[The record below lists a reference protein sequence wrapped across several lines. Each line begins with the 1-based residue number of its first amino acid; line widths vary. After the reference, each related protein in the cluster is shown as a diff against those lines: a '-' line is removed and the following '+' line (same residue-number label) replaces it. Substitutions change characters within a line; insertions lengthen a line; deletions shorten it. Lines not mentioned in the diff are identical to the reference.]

1 MALFANRKGH
11 LVGVIRD
18 LAGTGGFSCAIAT
31 SQGVAVRRA
40 DSWGRRVTIHR
51 WKPLQ
56 YAPQLSVVALLFLLI
71 SIFASSATAQFPPA
85 PGTGPGLPETV
96 EAIENARVTTRILY
110 ITAHPDDESAAVLTY
125 LARGLHADV
134 ALLSLTRGEG
144 GQNDLGPEQA
154 PQLGL
159 IRSQE
164 LLAATRGYG
173 VKLFFTRARDF
184 GYSKTPEETEKVWG
198 EEVLQDMVEVIRAF
212 RPTIVINGWGG
223 VHTGHGHH
231 QATGLLTPKAVQ
243 LAADPNFKAHGSSSA
258 REDTAPWGD
267 RRPVLLLDID
277 RSEKPQG
284 YPLPLDDISPL
295 YGKSWREIGLDAFA
309 NHHTQGITG
318 FLNSP
323 FLRRPI
329 TLKREDGGDFDP
341 ASLNEPLGP
350 LDEDFE
356 VGNKGVDPLMRSVDA
371 SLVAARDAALRLDW
385 KSSADSL
392 IAAGKKLDQ
401 IPLPALSSQSLPPVQ
416 SLADSIRRKREKINA
431 ALVLV
436 AGLRLDAIADRSE
449 LVAGESFTVRVEPHH
464 REGLNSDSRKIAIAL
479 PQDWNIVKEESELN
493 GVIRF
498 TISVPQSLRFPQ
510 NASDWP
516 VWSPRIAGNVANSPS
531 PALLP
536 EPPPLATATQD
547 VVLNGYS
554 FSAAFPVTSIR
565 ATSTRADRIPP
576 RAVPAYTIDVEPK
589 QVINVLTK
597 AGPRKPFEILL
608 RIHSY
613 ATEPS
618 KVTIGLDAPRLWK
631 VTAPV
636 SLNFTG
642 VGDQFARF
650 QVTPPVQLA
659 AGNYKISAHA
669 STSSDHATAAKDDK
683 FNFSLEPL
691 PTMPTLLWAEP
702 ARCIIHAFPINVPQN
717 LRVGYITAESEPIP
731 DALRML
737 GIQVDLLDPQALA
750 FRDLSKFDAIVVGV
764 RAYELRSDLPGA
776 NQRLLD
782 YASNGGTLLVQYQRD
797 FAWDRSSFAPYPALI
812 SPPAP
817 SAREGSSAPP
827 RPLPR
832 ITDEKS
838 PVKFLKP
845 NDPLLNRP
853 NKIAQSDFKGWVQE
867 RGLYFWTQ
875 FDAKYTPLLAM
886 NDPGEPEQNGAIVYT
901 RYGKGFYIYTGIAF
915 FRQLPE
921 GVPGAYRLFVNLLSA
936 SRPQR

>member
-1 MALFANRKGH
+1 MTPFRRAELAQVVQPTLAVRCKLSSLRRNYSRFALALF
-11 LVGVIRD
+11 VCS
-18 LAGTGGFSCAIAT
+18 FF
-31 SQGVAVRRA
+31 AV
-40 DSWGRRVTIHR
+40 
-51 WKPLQ
+51 
-56 YAPQLSVVALLFLLI
+56 
-71 SIFASSATAQFPPA
+71 TARSQFPAP

-125 LARGLHADV
+125 LARGLHAEV

-173 VKLFFTRARDF
+173 VKLFFTRAKDF
-184 GYSKTPEETEKVWG
+184 GYSKTPEETEKIWG
-198 EEVLQDMVEVIRAF
+198 DQVLQDMVEIIRVF
-212 RPTIVINGWGG
+212 RPTVVINGWGG
-223 VHTGHGHH
+223 VHSGHGHH
-231 QATGLLTPKAVQ
+231 QASGLLTPKAVQ
-243 LAADPNFKAHGSSSA
+243 LAADSSFKVHASSA
-258 REDTAPWGD
+258 QEDVTRWGD

-277 RSEKPQG
+277 RGEKPQG
-284 YPLPLDDISPL
+284 YPLPLDDVSPL

-309 NHHTQGITG
+309 NHRTQGITG

-341 ASLNEPLGP
+341 GSLAEPLGP

-356 VGNKGVDPLMRSVDA
+356 VGNKGVDPLMRSVDV
-371 SLVAARDAALRLDW
+371 SLVTARDAALRLDW
-385 KSSADSL
+385 KSSADAL

-401 IPLPALSSQSLPPVQ
+401 IPLPALSSQTPAPLQ
-416 SLADSIRRKREKINA
+416 SLSQSIHRKREKVDA

-436 AGLRLDAIADRSE
+436 AGFRLDAVADRSE
-449 LVAGESFTVRVEPHH
+449 LVPGETFTIRVEPHR
-464 REGLNSDSRKIAIAL
+464 REGISSDARKIGLAL
-479 PQDWNIVKEESELN
+479 PQDWNIVKEEPEPN
-493 GVIRF
+493 GATRF
-498 TISVPQSLRFPQ
+498 TISIPQALRFPQ
-510 NASDWP
+510 NVSEWTL
-516 VWSPRIAGNVANSPS
+516 WSQRIPRIASDLPS

-536 EPPPLATATQD
+536 EPPPLVTATQD

-554 FSAAFPVTSIR
+554 FSASSPVTSIR

-576 RAVPAYTIDVEPK
+576 RVVPAYTIAVEPR
-589 QVINVLTK
+589 QFIDVLATP
-597 AGPRKPFEILL
+597 AHRKTFDVLL

-613 ATEPS
+613 ATQPG
-618 KVTIGLDAPRLWK
+618 KVSVALDAPRLWSVSK
-631 VTAPV
+631 VISV
-636 SLNFTG
+636 GFTG
-642 VGDQFARF
+642 VGDQYARF
-650 QVTPPVQLA
+650 VVTPPIQIA
-659 AGNYKISAHA
+659 AGSYKVSAHVNQNA
-669 STSSDHATAAKDDK
+669 DRGSGGKDPRYAL
-683 FNFSLEPL
+683 SLEPL

-702 ARCIIHAFPINVPQN
+702 AQCVVRAFAIHVPQN

-782 YASNGGTLLVQYQRD
+782 YAARGGTLLVQYQRD

-812 SPPAP
+812 SPPAAP
-817 SAREGSSAPP
+817 AKEGTNPAP

-832 ITDEKS
+832 ITDENS

-853 NKIAQSDFKGWVQE
+853 NKITQSDFRGWVQE

-875 FDAKYTPLLAM
+875 FDSKYTPLFAM
-886 NDPGEPEQNGAIVYT
+886 NDPGEPDQNGALVYT
-901 RYGKGFYIYTGIAF
+901 RYGKGVYIYTGIAF
-915 FRQLPE
+915 FRQLPD
-921 GVPGAYRLFVNLLSA
+921 GIAGAYRLFVNLLSA
-936 SRPQR
+936 SRPPR

>member
-1 MALFANRKGH
+1 MKICNPAQPNKVEQPVCVAQPFL
-11 LVGVIRD
+11 
-18 LAGTGGFSCAIAT
+18 
-31 SQGVAVRRA
+31 AVR
-40 DSWGRRVTIHR
+40 
-51 WKPLQ
+51 LF
-56 YAPQLSVVALLFLLI
+56 VAYLLLLLI
-71 SIFASSATAQFPPA
+71 FVPGAKAQFPPA

-96 EAIENARVTTRILY
+96 EAIEDARVTTRILY

-125 LARGLHADV
+125 LARGLHAEV

-173 VKLFFTRARDF
+173 VKLFFTRAKDF

-198 EEVLQDMVEVIRAF
+198 DEVLQDMVEVIRNF

-231 QATGLLTPKAVQ
+231 QAAGLLTPKAVQ
-243 LAADPNFKAHGSSSA
+243 LAADPNYELRGSSSGQ
-258 REDTAPWGD
+258 EDAAPWGA
-267 RRPVLLLDID
+267 RRAILLLDVD

-284 YPLPLDDISPL
+284 YPLPLDDVSPL

-309 NHHTQGITG
+309 NHRTQGITG

-329 TLKREDGGDFDP
+329 TLKREDGGDFDI
-341 ASLNEPLGP
+341 ASLNVPLGP

-356 VGNKGVDPLMRSVDA
+356 VGNRGVDPLMRAVDS
-371 SLVAARDAALRLDW
+371 SLVAARGAALRLDW
-385 KSSADSL
+385 KSSADLL

-401 IPLPALSSQSLPPVQ
+401 IPLPALSSQTPAPVQ
-416 SLADSIRRKREKINA
+416 SLFQSIHRKREKINA

-436 AGLRLDAIADRSE
+436 AGVRLDAICDRSE
-449 LVAGESFTVRVEPHH
+449 LVPGETFTVHVEPHH
-464 REGLNSDSRKIAIAL
+464 RDALNGDFRKISLTL
-479 PQDWNIVKEESELN
+479 PPDWNIVKEDPEPN
-493 GVIRF
+493 GAIRF
-498 TISVPQSLRFPQ
+498 TVSIPQALRFPQ
-510 NASDWP
+510 NGSEWLLWSQRIP
-516 VWSPRIAGNVANSPS
+516 VNAPGLPS

-536 EPPPLATATQD
+536 EPPPLVTATQD

-554 FSAAFPVTSIR
+554 FTAASPVTSIR
-565 ATSTRADRIPP
+565 ATSTRADRIAPRVVPPYTLAVEPTQVISVLAKPP
-576 RAVPAYTIDVEPK
+576 R
-589 QVINVLTK
+589 
-597 AGPRKPFEILL
+597 PRKPFDVLL

-613 ATEPS
+613 ATQPG
-618 KVTIGLDAPRLWK
+618 KVSVGLDAPRLWSASTP
-631 VTAPV
+631 VTL
-636 SLNFTG
+636 SFNG
-642 VGDQFARF
+642 VGDQYARF
-650 QVTPPVQLA
+650 KVTLPLKLA
-659 AGNYKISAHA
+659 AGNYKISARA
-669 STSSDHATAAKDDK
+669 YNTADRSPGGKDQK
-683 FNFSLEPL
+683 FTLSLEPL
-691 PTMPTLLWAEP
+691 ATMPTLLWAEP
-702 ARCIIHAFPINVPQN
+702 AQCLVHAFAINVPQS

-731 DALRML
+731 DSLRML
-737 GIQVDLLDPQALA
+737 GIHVELLDAQALA
-750 FRDLSKFDAIVVGV
+750 FRDLSKFNAVVVGV
-764 RAYELRSDLPGA
+764 RAYELRPELPA
-776 NQRLLD
+776 VNQRLLD
-782 YASNGGTLLVQYQRD
+782 YAAKGGTLLVQYQRD
-797 FAWDRSSFAPYPALI
+797 FVWDKFSFAPYPARI

-817 SAREGSSAPP
+817 PVKEGATPAL

-832 ITDEKS
+832 ITDENS

-853 NKIAQSDFKGWVQE
+853 NKIAQSDFKVWLQE

-875 FDAKYTPLLAM
+875 FDSKYTPLLAM
-886 NDPGEPEQNGAIVYT
+886 HDPGEPDLNGALVYA
-901 RYGKGFYIYTGIAF
+901 RYGKGLYIYTGIAF

-936 SRPQR
+936 SRPPR

>member
-1 MALFANRKGH
+1 MRPFRTAQPEHVAQRIMVERHKSATDANK
-11 LVGVIRD
+11 
-18 LAGTGGFSCAIAT
+18 
-31 SQGVAVRRA
+31 RA
-40 DSWGRRVTIHR
+40 R
-51 WKPLQ
+51 
-56 YAPQLSVVALLFLLI
+56 YAPILFLCLF
-71 SIFASSATAQFPPA
+71 FAATANAQFPPA

-96 EAIENARVTTRILY
+96 EAIEDARVTTRILY

-184 GYSKTPEETEKVWG
+184 GYSKTPEETEKIWG
-198 EEVLQDMVEVIRAF
+198 DEVLQDMVQIIRVF

-223 VHTGHGHH
+223 VHSGHGHH
-231 QATGLLTPKAVQ
+231 QASGLLTPKAVQ
-243 LAADPNFKAHGSSSA
+243 LAADPNYKVRGASA
-258 REDTAPWGD
+258 QEDTAPWGD
-267 RRPVLLLDID
+267 RRPILLLDID
-277 RSEKPQG
+277 RGEKPQG
-284 YPLPLDDISPL
+284 YPVPLDDISAL

-323 FLRRPI
+323 FLRRPV
-329 TLKREDGGDFDP
+329 TLKREDGGEFDP
-341 ASLNEPLGP
+341 ASLAEPLGP

-371 SLVAARDAALRLDW
+371 SLVTARDAALRLDW
-385 KSSADSL
+385 KSSADAL
-392 IAAGKKLDQ
+392 ISGGKKLDQ
-401 IPLPALSSQSLPPVQ
+401 IPLPALSSQTPAPLQ
-416 SLADSIRRKREKINA
+416 SLSQSIRRKREKINA

-436 AGLRLDAIADRSE
+436 SGLRLDAVADRSD
-449 LVAGESFTVRVEPHH
+449 LVPGETFTVRVDPH
-464 REGLNSDSRKIAIAL
+464 RRDGISADSRKISLAL
-479 PQDWNIVKEESELN
+479 PQDWTILKEEPEPN
-493 GVIRF
+493 GATRF
-498 TISVPQSLRFPQ
+498 TVSIPQALRFPQ
-510 NASDWP
+510 NSAEWSLWSLRIPRNASDM
-516 VWSPRIAGNVANSPS
+516 PS

-536 EPPPLATATQD
+536 EPPPLITATQD
-547 VVLNGYS
+547 IVLNGYS
-554 FSAAFPVTSIR
+554 FTAASPVTSIR

-576 RAVPAYTIDVEPK
+576 RVVPAYTIAVEPT
-589 QVINVLTK
+589 QVIDVLASPGPPRHK
-597 AGPRKPFEILL
+597 AFDVLL

-613 ATEPS
+613 ATEPG
-618 KVTIGLDAPRLWK
+618 KVSVGLDAPRSWNVSK
-631 VTAPV
+631 PVTLDFA
-636 SLNFTG
+636 G
-642 VGDQFARF
+642 VGDQYARF
-650 QVTPPVQLA
+650 NVTPPVRIA
-659 AGNYKISAHA
+659 AGNYKISAHVH
-669 STSSDHATAAKDDK
+669 SNIDHGSGAKDPR
-683 FNFSLEPL
+683 FALSLEPL

-702 ARCIIHAFPINVPQN
+702 AQCFVHAFAIHVPQS
-717 LRVGYITAESEPIP
+717 LHIGYITAESEPIP

-737 GIQVDLLDPQALA
+737 GIQVDLLDAQALA
-750 FRDLSKFDAIVVGV
+750 FRDLSRFDAIVVGV

-782 YASNGGTLLVQYQRD
+782 YASRGGTLVVQYQRD
-797 FAWDRSSFAPYPALI
+797 FAWDRASYAPYPALI

-817 SAREGSSAPP
+817 PAKEGTSPTP

-832 ITDEKS
+832 ITDENS

-853 NKIAQSDFKGWVQE
+853 NKITQSDFKGWVQE
-867 RGLYFWTQ
+867 RALYLWTQ
-875 FDAKYTPLLAM
+875 FDPKYTPLLIM
-886 NDPGEPEQNGAIVYT
+886 NDPGEPGQNGALVYT
-901 RYGKGFYIYTGIAF
+901 HFGKGVYIYTGIAF

-921 GVPGAYRLFVNLLSA
+921 GIPGAYRLFVNLLSA
-936 SRPQR
+936 SRPPR

>member
-1 MALFANRKGH
+1 VKR
-11 LVGVIRD
+11 LVVMVG
-18 LAGTGGFSCAIAT
+18 LAVLLASAA
-31 SQGVAVRRA
+31 SRA
-40 DSWGRRVTIHR
+40 S
-51 WKPLQ
+51 
-56 YAPQLSVVALLFLLI
+56 
-71 SIFASSATAQFPPA
+71 AQFPPA

-96 EAIENARVTTRILY
+96 EAIEDARVTTRILY

-125 LARGLHADV
+125 LARGLHAEV

-173 VKLFFTRARDF
+173 VKLFFTRAKDF
-184 GYSKTPEETEKVWG
+184 GYSKTPEETEKIWG
-198 EEVLQDMVEVIRAF
+198 DEVLQDMVQIIRVF
-212 RPTIVINGWGG
+212 RPTVVINGWGG
-223 VHTGHGHH
+223 VHSGHGHH
-231 QATGLLTPKAVQ
+231 QASGLLTPKAVQ
-243 LAADPNFKAHGSSSA
+243 LAADANFKVHGASSA
-258 REDTAPWGD
+258 QEDIAPWGD
-267 RRPVLLLDID
+267 RRPILLLDID

-284 YPLPLDDISPL
+284 YPLPLDDVSSL

-309 NHHTQGITG
+309 NHRTQGITG

-341 ASLNEPLGP
+341 ASLAEPLGP

-356 VGNKGVDPLMRSVDA
+356 VGNKGVDPLMRAVDA
-371 SLVAARDAALRLDW
+371 FLISARDAALRLDW
-385 KSSADSL
+385 RSSADAL

-401 IPLPALSSQSLPPVQ
+401 IPLPALSSQTPAPVQ
-416 SLADSIRRKREKINA
+416 SLAESIHRKREKINA

-449 LVAGESFTVRVEPHH
+449 LVPGETFTVRVEPHH
-464 REGLNSDSRKIAIAL
+464 RDGISGDSRKIGLAL
-479 PQDWNIVKEESELN
+479 PQEWGIVKEEPEPN
-493 GVIRF
+493 GATRF
-498 TISVPQSLRFPQ
+498 TISIPQALRFPQ
-510 NASDWP
+510 NASEWLL
-516 VWSPRIAGNVANSPS
+516 WSLRIPRNDSNLPS

-536 EPPPLATATQD
+536 EPPPLVTATQD

-554 FSAAFPVTSIR
+554 FTAVSPVTSIR
-565 ATSTRADRIPP
+565 ATSTRADRIAPRVVPP
-576 RAVPAYTIDVEPK
+576 YTIAVEPR
-589 QVINVLTK
+589 QVINILPK
-597 AGPRKPFEILL
+597 PAPHKPFDVLL

-613 ATEPS
+613 ATQPG
-618 KVTIGLDAPRLWK
+618 KVSVGLDAPRFWSVGK
-631 VTAPV
+631 PVT
-636 SLNFTG
+636 LGFNG
-642 VGDQFARF
+642 VGDQYARF
-650 QVTPPVQLA
+650 AVTPPLKLG
-659 AGNYKISAHA
+659 AGSYKIFAHVHSNADHA
-669 STSSDHATAAKDDK
+669 SGVKDPK
-683 FNFSLEPL
+683 FTLSLEPL
-691 PTMPTLLWAEP
+691 PTMPTLLWAGP
-702 ARCIIHAFPINVPQN
+702 AQCVVRAFAIHVPQN
-717 LRVGYITAESEPIP
+717 LRVGYITAESEPVP

-737 GIQVDLLDPQALA
+737 GIQVDLLDAQALA

-764 RAYELRSDLPGA
+764 RAYELRPDLPGA

-782 YASNGGTLLVQYQRD
+782 YASKGGTLLVQYQRD

-817 SAREGSSAPP
+817 PAKEGTNPAP

-832 ITDEKS
+832 ITNENS

-853 NKIAQSDFKGWVQE
+853 NKITQSDFKGWVQE

-875 FDAKYTPLLAM
+875 FDPKYTPLLVM
-886 NDPGEPEQNGAIVYT
+886 NDPGEPDQNGALVYA
-901 RYGKGFYIYTGIAF
+901 RYGKGVYIYTGIAF

-921 GVPGAYRLFVNLLSA
+921 GIPGAYRLFVNLLSA
-936 SRPQR
+936 SHPSR

>member
-1 MALFANRKGH
+1 MKICNPAQLF
-11 LVGVIRD
+11 
-18 LAGTGGFSCAIAT
+18 LAA
-31 SQGVAVRRA
+31 R
-40 DSWGRRVTIHR
+40 
-51 WKPLQ
+51 
-56 YAPQLSVVALLFLLI
+56 LSVTCLLSLL
-71 SIFASSATAQFPPA
+71 IFASSTEGQFPTA

-125 LARGLHADV
+125 LARGLHAEV

-173 VKLFFTRARDF
+173 AKLFFTRAKDF

-198 EEVLQDMVEVIRAF
+198 EEVMQDMVEIIRVF
-212 RPTIVINGWGG
+212 RPTVVINGWGG
-223 VHTGHGHH
+223 VHSGHGHH
-231 QATGLLTPKAVQ
+231 QAAGLLTPKAVL
-243 LAADPNFKAHGSSSA
+243 LAGDSNYKLRGSPSGQEDP
-258 REDTAPWGD
+258 APWGD
-267 RRPVLLLDID
+267 RRPILLLDVD

-309 NHHTQGITG
+309 NHRTQGITG

-356 VGNKGVDPLMRSVDA
+356 VGNRGVDPLMRSVDA

-385 KSSADSL
+385 NSSADLL

-401 IPLPALSSQSLPPVQ
+401 IPLPALLSQTPAPVRSLFW
-416 SLADSIRRKREKINA
+416 SIHRKREKINA

-436 AGLRLDAIADRSE
+436 TGVRLDAISDRSE
-449 LVAGESFTVRVEPHH
+449 LVPGETFTVRVDPRH
-464 REGLNSDSRKIAIAL
+464 REAIKGDFRKVSLAL
-479 PQDWNIVKEESELN
+479 PQDWNIVEEDPEPN
-493 GVIRF
+493 GAIRF
-498 TISVPQSLRFPQ
+498 TVSIPKALRFPQ
-510 NASDWP
+510 NGSEWLLWTERIP
-516 VWSPRIAGNVANSPS
+516 VHAPGMPS
-531 PALLP
+531 PFLLP
-536 EPPPLATATQD
+536 DAPPLVTAAQD
-547 VVLNGYS
+547 VVLEGYS
-554 FSAAFPVTSIR
+554 FTAVSPVTSIR
-565 ATSTRADRIPP
+565 ATSTRADRIAPRVVPPYTLAVEPTQIISVLAKPP
-576 RAVPAYTIDVEPK
+576 R
-589 QVINVLTK
+589 
-597 AGPRKPFEILL
+597 PRKPFDVLL

-613 ATEPS
+613 AMELG
-618 KVTIGLDAPRLWK
+618 KVSVGLDAPRLWSVSTP
-631 VTAPV
+631 VTL
-636 SLNFTG
+636 SFNG
-642 VGDQFARF
+642 VGDQYARF
-650 QVTPPVQLA
+650 KVTPPLRLA
-659 AGNYKISAHA
+659 AGNYKISARA
-669 STSSDHATAAKDDK
+669 YNADRGPNAKDPK
-683 FNFSLEPL
+683 FALSLEPL

-702 ARCIIHAFPINVPQN
+702 AQCLVHAFAINVPQN
-717 LRVGYITAESEPIP
+717 LRVGYVTAESEPIP

-737 GIQVDLLDPQALA
+737 GIQVELLDAQALA
-750 FRDLSKFDAIVVGV
+750 FRDLSQYDAVVVGV
-764 RAYELRSDLPGA
+764 RAYELRPDLQAA

-782 YASNGGTLLVQYQRD
+782 YVAQGGTLLVQYQRD
-797 FAWDRSSFAPYPALI
+797 FAWDKFSFAPYPALI

-817 SAREGSSAPP
+817 PAKEGAAPAP

-838 PVKFLKP
+838 PVKFLKID
-845 NDPLLNRP
+845 DPLLVRP
-853 NKIAQSDFKGWVQE
+853 NKITQIDFKGWVQE
-867 RGLYFWTQ
+867 RGLYFWTE
-875 FDAKYTPLLAM
+875 FDSKYTPLLAM
-886 NDPGEPEQNGAIVYT
+886 QDPSEPELNGALVYT
-901 RYGKGFYIYTGIAF
+901 RFGKGVYIYTGIAF
-915 FRQLPE
+915 FRQLPD

-936 SRPQR
+936 TRPPR